1 MGMSHYTQS
10 IPVCSLRGLR
20 IDPYYHALSRPPSV
34 EGEAANR
41 AIVLAELIQ
50 NPILFVHVGSSVS
63 LLFNTLCMAVRSLTV
78 TSHDEQTSANT
89 IRAAQTR
96 GLPIFAET
104 CPQYL
109 NLTWEDLVS
118 LPLLSI

>member
-1 MGMSHYTQS
+1 
-10 IPVCSLRGLR
+10 
-20 IDPYYHALSRPPSV
+20 
-34 EGEAANR
+34 
-41 AIVLAELIQ
+41 
-50 NPILFVHVGSSVS
+50 
-63 LLFNTLCMAVRSLTV
+63 MAVRSLTV